1 MPWNIIYV
9 NLLNI
14 VVNVIVDTMKYVY
27 YTIVNQREIN
37 VNYLYIY
44 ISLLLLGYIVVNML
58 N

>member
-14 VVNVIVDTMKYVY
+14 VVNVIVDTMKYIY